1 MKKPYLTGIGFI
13 AMSIIFIISI
23 VYAYQPEVLTNISY
37 EIVVFF
43 AVVGSMF
50 SIWNMYRRHKLEKK
64 VMKNERR

>member
-13 AMSIIFIISI
+13 AMAIIFIISI

-50 SIWNMYRRHKLEKK
+50 SIWNMYRRQKLKIKLQEAS
-64 VMKNERR
+64 E